1 MRLNLNRITKLY
13 RCVKL
18 FHPLLYRMALPDY
31 PIPELDVTLQEV
43 SRVLQLTLN
52 PDQYQRYKTALL
64 QQKDALQEVQEQ
76 LKKHVSGRE
85 NWVTEEFKKR
95 LLSCSDPLPNS
106 TAVPSVLPSSKLK
119 GEFAQIERA
128 TALLWAAAKLY
139 IEPRL
144 VEGDI
149 PTERTQQSQVFAA
162 SRLPGKNQDELK
174 VKLWFHLFFLHLTS
188 NIKIL

>member
-1 MRLNLNRITKLY
+1 
-13 RCVKL
+13 
-18 FHPLLYRMALPDY
+18 MALPDY
-31 PIPELDVTLQEV
+31 PIPELDVTLQEA

-52 PDQYQRYKTALL
+52 PGQYQCYKMALL

-76 LKKHVSGRE
+76 LKKRVSGRE
-85 NWVTEEFKKR
+85 NWVTEEFKNR
-95 LLSCSDPLPNS
+95 LLSCNDPLPNS

-119 GEFAQIERA
+119 GGFAQIERA
-128 TALLWAAAKLY
+128 TALLWAAAKLHS
-139 IEPRL
+139 EPQL

-174 VKLWFHLFFLHLTS
+174 VKLWFHLFFLHITS
-188 NIKIL
+188 NFTIL